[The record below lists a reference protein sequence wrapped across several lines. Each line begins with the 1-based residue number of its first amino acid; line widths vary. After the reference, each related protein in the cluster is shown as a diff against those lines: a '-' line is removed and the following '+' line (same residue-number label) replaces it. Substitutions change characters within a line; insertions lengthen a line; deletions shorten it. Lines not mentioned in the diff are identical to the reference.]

1 MECLVCADQKQNVDV
16 CKGEQ
21 CMYTMCSDCLK
32 KYGRSTCPACQR
44 NGCFVVPVKKQDCM
58 PFNMVFI
65 LLLITVLGG
74 AYAIGALFCIFVL
87 NEPMSLMTLLYGYGI
102 FAVTS
107 WVCLV
112 FAVMCSNRIPFAN
125 RIVALIL
132 E

>member
-1 MECLVCADQKQNVDV
+1 
-16 CKGEQ
+16 
-21 CMYTMCSDCLK
+21 
-32 KYGRSTCPACQR
+32 
-44 NGCFVVPVKKQDCM
+44 M

-74 AYAIGALFCIFVL
+74 AYAIGAVFCIFVL

-112 FAVMCSNRIPFAN
+112 LAVMCSNRIPFAN